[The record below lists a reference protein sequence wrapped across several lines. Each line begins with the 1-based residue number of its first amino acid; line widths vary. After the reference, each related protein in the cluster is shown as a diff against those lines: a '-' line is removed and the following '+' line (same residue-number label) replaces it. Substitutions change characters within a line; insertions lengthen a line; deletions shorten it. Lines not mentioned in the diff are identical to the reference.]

1 MESSPKT
8 QVGAYE
14 AKTRL
19 AELLDQVESGGRITI
34 TRHGRPVAQL
44 IPIPGGAE
52 GTVDE
57 AVDAL
62 IAFRREHALASGISI
77 GDLLREARKG

>member
-1 MESSPKT
+1 
-8 QVGAYE
+8 
-14 AKTRL
+14 
-19 AELLDQVESGGRITI
+19 
-34 TRHGRPVAQL
+34 VAQL